1 MIVIDWVLRQSTDS
15 KDLGLSLGWVDD
27 TRLTHLDFVADVIL
41 IGSKMKILQE
51 LTTVVGGQ
59 QSRCTNEF

>member
-1 MIVIDWVLRQSTDS
+1 
-15 KDLGLSLGWVDD
+15 LGLSLGWVDD